1 MTLRDITIVKGLSF
15 KSSGNRNIIFKAFDD
30 YDDRKK
36 VMEIE
41 IKRYKK
47 EKHFRVEY
55 AFSRN
60 IDTKSYELLFYTGEI
75 RGRGGDEFLTKV

>member
-1 MTLRDITIVKGLSF
+1 
-15 KSSGNRNIIFKAFDD
+15 
-30 YDDRKK
+30 
-36 VMEIE
+36 MEIE